1 MRPSG
6 RMTRMRAYPKE
17 LRERVVAAVESG
29 EYPLTEIA
37 SVFQVGV
44 TFIKKMRRLQRGGE
58 DLSPRQGG
66 KPPRLLQA
74 PELALLR
81 REVGAR
87 PDATLAELQRV
98 LAQQGSVT
106 ASLPTLCRAL
116 RELNLPRKKKPSAT
130 VSEMKKKGGS
140 SLA

>member
-1 MRPSG
+1 MK
-6 RMTRMRAYPKE
+6 RMRAYPKE

-44 TFIKKMRRLQRGGE
+44 TFIKKMRRLQRDGE

-74 PELALLR
+74 AQLQLLR
-81 REVGAR
+81 AEVRGQ
-87 PDATLAELQRV
+87 PDATLAELQAV
-98 LAQQGSVT
+98 LAEKGGVT
-106 ASLPTLCRAL
+106 ASLPTVCRAL
-116 RELNLPRKKKPSAT
+116 QELNLPRKKKLSAT
-130 VSEMKKKGGS
+130 VSAMKRKGGS

>member
-1 MRPSG
+1 
-6 RMTRMRAYPKE
+6 MRAYPKE
-17 LRERVVAAVESG
+17 LRERVVTAVESG

-37 SVFQVGV
+37 SVFKVGA
-44 TFIKKMRRLQRGGE
+44 TFIKKMRRLQRDGE

-66 KPPRLLQA
+66 KPPKLLQA

-81 REVGAR
+81 AEVGAR
-87 PDATLAELQRV
+87 PDATLAELQTV
-98 LAQQGSVT
+98 LTQQGGVT

-116 RELNLPRKKKPSAT
+116 QALNLPRKKRPSGT

-140 SLA
+140 LLA